1 MIFAHCFTS
10 GNKKFEEE
18 KNSMLWKMTEE
29 VKSTRESES
38 HWNLAT
44 SFFRVRGGKIQL
56 SSPPS
61 GVLYKEIKMQI
72 PNNVHRRVCCLEV
85 CNLSLDYSNLVFFLS
100 ETDVFVLLVDVVC
113 STSNLP

>member
-1 MIFAHCFTS
+1 LLTVLRAAIR
-10 GNKKFEEE
+10 NLKK
-18 KNSMLWKMTEE
+18 KKTHWKMTEE

-100 ETDVFVLLVDVVC
+100 ETDVFVLLVEAEHP
-113 STSNLP
+113 SNANYPGF